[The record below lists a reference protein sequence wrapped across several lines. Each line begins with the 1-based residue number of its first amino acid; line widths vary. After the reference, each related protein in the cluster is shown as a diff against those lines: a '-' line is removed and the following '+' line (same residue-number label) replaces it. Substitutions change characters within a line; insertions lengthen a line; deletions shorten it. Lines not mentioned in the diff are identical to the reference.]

1 MEEDTF
7 RRSGIHDEMSEAE
20 GVDYAPSE
28 DLEEESVSQRMASKI
43 RD

>member
-7 RRSGIHDEMSEAE
+7 RRPGIEDEMSEAE

-28 DLEEESVSQRMASKI
+28 DLQ
-43 RD
+43 DT